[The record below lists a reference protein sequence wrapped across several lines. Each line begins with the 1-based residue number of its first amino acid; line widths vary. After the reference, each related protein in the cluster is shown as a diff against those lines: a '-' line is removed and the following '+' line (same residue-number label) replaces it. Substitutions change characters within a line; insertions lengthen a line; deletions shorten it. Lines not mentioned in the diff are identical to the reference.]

1 MESVNFT
8 MGWLAAL
15 MTIAVLLAYEASL
28 AVAQHLRPAR
38 MARTAHANLRQ
49 DWFDAIS
56 AQKGSEILA
65 VQTLRNALM
74 SASVTASTAAIGL
87 MGTVTLAVSSLHPNF
102 GDAAAALP
110 PFTPRLAMELVLLA
124 LLFASLVCSVM
135 AVRFYNHAGFI
146 GGMTV
151 ESEARKR
158 WSAAGAAY
166 VRKAGVLYAWGLR
179 QLVLLAPVVTFII
192 HPVAGP
198 IAALIVCGVL
208 FSLDRFVP
216 EPFRK
221 S

>member
-1 MESVNFT
+1 MEINR
-8 MGWLAAL
+8 
-15 MTIAVLLAYEASL
+15 SL

-87 MGTVTLAVSSLHPNF
+87 MGTVTLAASSLHPNF
-102 GDAAAALP
+102 GDDAAALP

-151 ESEARKR
+151 KSGARKR
-158 WSAAGAAY
+158 WSAAGAAI
-166 VRKAGVLYAWGLR
+166 VRKAGVLYVWGL
-179 QLVLLAPVVTFII
+179 QLLVLLAPVVAFII
-192 HPVAGP
+192 HRVAGP
-198 IAALIVCGVL
+198 IAELIVFRVL
-208 FSLDRFVP
+208 FTLDRFLP